1 MSNEKTKPNLNNWGL
16 IDDDLDFLQVNEP
29 KMFYGASNIIFENA
43 KKLRNTVTDAEK
55 LLWEHLKEKKLG
67 VKFRR
72 QHPISSFIADFY
84 CHEKKLIIEL
94 DGSIHNIK
102 EIFENDL
109 ERQAAIEAF
118 GIKVIRFKNE
128 EIYKNI
134 DIVLNK
140 INKAMQAEQ
149 FIVPPLGGG
158 GGLSKRIIPCL
169 DVKDGRTV
177 KGVNFVD
184 LRDAGDPVELA
195 AQYAQQG
202 ADELV
207 FLDITATHE
216 RRKTMI
222 EMVKSVARQLNIPFT
237 IGGGIT
243 EIADAEALLN
253 AGADKISINSAAV
266 RNPKLIEELAKAFGV
281 QFVVLAVDTKYVDGK
296 NMVHLNG
303 GRLITELETENW
315 IKQAEDLGAGE
326 ILLTSM
332 DHDGTK
338 AGFDCGL
345 LGRIN
350 QMINIPI
357 IASGGAGS
365 MEHFTEVFQKAN
377 VDAALAASV
386 FHYGEILIPDLKKE
400 LRGHGIPVRL

>member
-1 MSNEKTKPNLNNWGL
+1 M
-16 IDDDLDFLQVNEP
+16 
-29 KMFYGASNIIFENA
+29 
-43 KKLRNTVTDAEK
+43 
-55 LLWEHLKEKKLG
+55 
-67 VKFRR
+67 
-72 QHPISSFIADFY
+72 
-84 CHEKKLIIEL
+84 
-94 DGSIHNIK
+94 
-102 EIFENDL
+102 
-109 ERQAAIEAF
+109 
-118 GIKVIRFKNE
+118 
-128 EIYKNI
+128 
-134 DIVLNK
+134 
-140 INKAMQAEQ
+140 
-149 FIVPPLGGG
+149 
-158 GGLSKRIIPCL
+158 LSKRIIPCL

-184 LRDAGDPVELA
+184 LKDAGDPVELA
-195 AQYAQQG
+195 WQYAQQG

-266 RNPKLIEELAKAFGV
+266 KNPQLIADLAEVFGR
-281 QFVVLAVDTKYVDGK
+281 QFVVVAVDTKLVEGR
-296 NMVHLNG
+296 NLVHLNG
-303 GRLITELETENW
+303 GRLITELETEKW

-338 AGFDCGL
+338 QGFDCNL
-345 LGRIN
+345 LQTIS
-350 QMINIPI
+350 QMINIPV
-357 IASGGAGS
+357 IASGGAGAID
-365 MEHFTEVFQKAN
+365 HFTEVFTTTG

-386 FHYGEILIPDLKKE
+386 FHFGEIPIPVLKNELKK
-400 LRGHGIPVRL
+400 HNIPVRL